1 MSGGVVGVVGWFG
14 GAKRRTGK
22 SALRRWVDGW
32 ACFGATGRADFL
44 VRRAFRA
51 IGRVACERGLG
62 FRVSRSDFCA

>member
-51 IGRVACERGLG
+51 IGRVA
-62 FRVSRSDFCA
+62 